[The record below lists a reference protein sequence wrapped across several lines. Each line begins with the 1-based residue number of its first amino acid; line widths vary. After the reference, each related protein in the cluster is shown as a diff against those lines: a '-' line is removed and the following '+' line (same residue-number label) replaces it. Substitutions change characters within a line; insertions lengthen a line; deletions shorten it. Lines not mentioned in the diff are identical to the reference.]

1 MLTAW
6 ALVHAP
12 SVPWSGL
19 NGIGRVAQA
28 SGVPAPLT
36 LSGPAAR
43 APVALP
49 RATATTARASN
60 RRART
65 TDQPSRGSVGQPPDL
80 GEEAVEVLLAI
91 GREVTV
97 DPRPVCATADPV

>member
-19 NGIGRVAQA
+19 KGIGVVAQT

-36 LSGPAAR
+36 LRGPAAR
-43 APVALP
+43 ATAAITM
-49 RATATTARASN
+49 ATATTARATN
-60 RRART
+60 RGAGTAGPQLGADPTRSI
-65 TDQPSRGSVGQPPDL
+65 PSMGTGGSSV
-80 GEEAVEVLLAI
+80 I
-91 GREVTV
+91 RRVTV
-97 DPRPVCATADPV
+97 GWAAPWMSR